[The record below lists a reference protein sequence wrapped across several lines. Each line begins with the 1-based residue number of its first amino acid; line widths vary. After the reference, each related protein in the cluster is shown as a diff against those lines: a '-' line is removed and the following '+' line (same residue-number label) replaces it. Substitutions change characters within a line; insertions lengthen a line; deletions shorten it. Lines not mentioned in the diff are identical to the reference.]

1 MPLIRIQAQG
11 ALSIIAEGIN
21 KAGLS
26 TLYDQTL
33 TNSVGSLV
41 LLVPNAV
48 SGSYTATVTYPD
60 GRQLVLGPRQ
70 VGAAAPWSEIV
81 RADSSQSFREL
92 VDAGDPEAVKVYVAK
107 KYGPKVYETGDND
120 ETGDTDGKASW
131 GLLLALLLAWKAA
144 S

>member
-41 LLVPNAV
+41 LLVPDAAP
-48 SGSYTATVTYPD
+48 GSYTATVTYPD

-70 VGAAAPWSEIV
+70 VGVAKPWSEII
-81 RADSSQSFREL
+81 RAESSYTFQDWMAS
-92 VDAGDPEAVKVYVAK
+92 GDPEAVEAYVRTL
-107 KYGPKVYETGDND
+107 YGPKGSETGDND
-120 ETGDTDGKASW
+120 DSDDSDAKPPW
-131 GLLLALLLAWKAA
+131 GLLLALLIAWKAG